1 MAEVRNY
8 KSAPNAVRGHSGQ
21 RLVFRFQPFRALT
34 TEMVLDAVSRLR
46 FPDDPVRGRKVVSSG
61 APLSLS
67 GREIL
72 LLMRLDQLHA
82 TLDKLDRMQEHYR
95 EVSKLN
101 AEEVQR
107 RLAEVGPEDPGVLA
121 YKWCLVEGADPRL
134 EIARRLLTLIP
145 IARRHLEEGKQAL
158 DLDEIFTLNEQAN
171 GLLMAPHAHR
181 GLNNLVAAREG
192 GRRRNPEGR
201 DERESLALLFL
212 EEKRAD
218 PQLTQ
223 RQFIANHAPSATA
236 RTLRRGLK
244 DLKSLAGSGE
254 PQ

>member
-8 KSAPNAVRGHSGQ
+8 KSALNVVKSHLGKHF
-21 RLVFRFQPFRALT
+21 VFRLPPFRALT
-34 TEMVLDAVSRLR
+34 TEMVLETISHLR
-46 FPDDPVRGRKVVSSG
+46 FPDDPGRGREVLSSR
-61 APLSLS
+61 ASLSLS

-72 LLMRLDQLHA
+72 LLMRLDRLQA

-95 EVSKLN
+95 ELSNLN

-107 RLAEVGPEDPGVLA
+107 RLAAEDPDDPGVLA
-121 YKWCLVEGADPRL
+121 YKCCLIDGRDPRL

-145 IARRHLEEGKQAL
+145 IARRQLEEGKQAL
-158 DLDEIFTLNEQAN
+158 DLNEIFTLNEQAN
-171 GLLMAPHAHR
+171 TMLTAPHAHR
-181 GLNNLVAAREG
+181 GLNNLIAAHEG
-192 GRRRNPEGR
+192 GRRRNPEGT
-201 DERESLALLFL
+201 DERESLARLFL
-212 EEKRAD
+212 EEKRAA

-223 RQFIANHAPSATA
+223 RQFMANHRLSASV

-244 DLKSLAGSGE
+244 DLRSVADSGE